1 MQNKYYI
8 NKSNNQTNE
17 IVFKFLCQTK
27 SLFYLLKKDLDN
39 KINEFKEK
47 IQTMFFLE
55 IGIFSI
61 NIDINFYGN
70 EFPFRYINK

>member
-1 MQNKYYI
+1 
-8 NKSNNQTNE
+8 
-17 IVFKFLCQTK
+17 
-27 SLFYLLKKDLDN
+27 LDN